1 MAQPPKPVQ
10 PVPPIPFPLARTTPP
25 HTPSGYKE
33 LGTTELARTLGV
45 ADDAL
50 FGHWCRRCEGLW
62 WGMPL
67 EAQCPVCGKRG
78 A

>member
-1 MAQPPKPVQ
+1 MARPSNPVQ
-10 PVPPIPFPLARTTPP
+10 PIPFLLARTSPP
-25 HTPSGYKE
+25 HTPGGCKE
-33 LGTTELARTLGV
+33 LGTSDLARTLGV

-50 FGHWCRRCEGLW
+50 FGHWCSGCEGLW

-78 A
+78 T